1 MSRPSERLPD
11 VGHPRPSP
19 GPRLGATEATP
30 SSGGATARSTRML
43 SLATATRDYA
53 RFVEAGTFDR
63 LPSSN
68 LRCLFEAMG
77 PDLWAWQYALRL
89 TQQTAWRCRPEIDE
103 EIERSLA
110 MRAMSNG
117 IETWVRALAALDTRI
132 EQARIHGQPMP
143 QALAVPADV
152 LAALEAR
159 KAAALERIARRR
171 GRAGEGDTDPAAIP
185 DAVKHQPPLPGRPA

>member
-1 MSRPSERLPD
+1 
-11 VGHPRPSP
+11 
-19 GPRLGATEATP
+19 
-30 SSGGATARSTRML
+30 ML

-53 RFVEAGTFDR
+53 RFVEGGTFDR

-103 EIERSLA
+103 EIERTLA
-110 MRAMSNG
+110 MRAMTNG

-132 EQARIHGQPMP
+132 ERARIHGEPMP

-152 LAALEAR
+152 LAVLEAR

-185 DAVKHQPPLPGRPA
+185 DAAVHQPPLPGRPA